1 MQAFTY
7 YVPTRRVFGPGT
19 EGSVGKEV
27 RAAGGSRI
35 LILYGGG
42 SAVRSGLLDRVL
54 DSLQAE
60 GVAHFLK
67 GGVQPNPLL
76 RYALEISAEYR
87 DKGIDLVL
95 AVGGGSVIDTAKA
108 VALGLAGPADTIEN
122 AFAGKAAEE
131 DALPVGVVLT
141 IAASGSETSAVSVLT
156 DDRTHEKLVYEHPCL
171 LPRFAIMNPELTY
184 TTPPLP
190 TACGTADIMMHTIE
204 RYFAPVDGN
213 AATDAL
219 AEALLR
225 TVIRFGPVALERPED
240 YEARSELMWCGSLSH
255 TGLTGLGR
263 PSDFSIH
270 QLGHGL
276 SGRYGVPH
284 GMSLTILW
292 QAWAETVWET
302 DPARFA
308 RLGRTVFGI
317 READNRKAAQA
328 AIGAVTDFF
337 RRLGLP
343 TSLGQSP
350 IGTLSEEELTELA
363 LACSRNRSRTVGCFR
378 PLGYSEMLAVY
389 RAANRGTDKKT
400 LEAESPERDC
410 HQKDY
415 DSSI

>member
-7 YVPTRRVFGPGT
+7 YVPTRRVFGSNT
-19 EGSVGKEV
+19 ERRVGEEV
-27 RAAGGSRI
+27 RAAGGSRL
-35 LILYGGG
+35 LILYGSG
-42 SAVRSGLLDRVL
+42 SAARSGLLDRVI

-60 GVAHFLK
+60 GIAYFLK
-67 GGVQPNPLL
+67 GGIQPNPLL
-76 RYALEISAEYR
+76 RYALEISAEHR

-108 VALGLAGPADTIEN
+108 VALGLAGPADALEN
-122 AFAGKAAEE
+122 AFAGNAEARV
-131 DALPVGVVLT
+131 ALPVGVVLT
-141 IAASGSETSAVSVLT
+141 IAASGSESSAVSVLT
-156 DDRTHEKLVYEHPCL
+156 DDSTHEKLVYEHPCL

-204 RYFAPVDGN
+204 RYFSPVDGN

-225 TVIRFGPVALERPED
+225 TVVRFGPVALERPED

-284 GMSLTILW
+284 GMSLAILW
-292 QAWAETVWET
+292 RAWAETVWEAE
-302 DPARFA
+302 PARFA

-317 READNRKAAQA
+317 READDRKAAQA
-328 AIGAVTDFF
+328 AIGAVTDYFQ
-337 RRLGLP
+337 RLGLP
-343 TSLGQSP
+343 TSLGESP
-350 IGTLSEEELTELA
+350 IGVLSEEELTKLA
-363 LACSRNRSRTVGCFR
+363 LACSQNRTRTVGCFH
-378 PLGYSEMLAVY
+378 PLDYNGMLSVY
-389 RAANRGTDKKT
+389 RVANR
-400 LEAESPERDC
+400 
-410 HQKDY
+410 
-415 DSSI
+415 

>member
-1 MQAFTY
+1 M
-7 YVPTRRVFGPGT
+7 
-19 EGSVGKEV
+19 
-27 RAAGGSRI
+27 
-35 LILYGGG
+35 LY
-42 SAVRSGLLDRVL
+42 
-54 DSLQAE
+54 
-60 GVAHFLK
+60 
-67 GGVQPNPLL
+67 
-76 RYALEISAEYR
+76 
-87 DKGIDLVL
+87 
-95 AVGGGSVIDTAKA
+95 
-108 VALGLAGPADTIEN
+108 
-122 AFAGKAAEE
+122 
-131 DALPVGVVLT
+131 
-141 IAASGSETSAVSVLT
+141 
-156 DDRTHEKLVYEHPCL
+156 
-171 LPRFAIMNPELTY
+171 LPRERIEPEVAIKSMCPAYCSSCEKRCFHQSSISSTARL
-184 TTPPLP
+184 PPFV
-190 TACGTADIMMHTIE
+190 A
-204 RYFAPVDGN
+204 
-213 AATDAL
+213 DAL

-328 AIGAVTDFF
+328 AIGAVTDYF

>member
-1 MQAFTY
+1 
-7 YVPTRRVFGPGT
+7 
-19 EGSVGKEV
+19 
-27 RAAGGSRI
+27 
-35 LILYGGG
+35 
-42 SAVRSGLLDRVL
+42 
-54 DSLQAE
+54 
-60 GVAHFLK
+60 
-67 GGVQPNPLL
+67 
-76 RYALEISAEYR
+76 
-87 DKGIDLVL
+87 
-95 AVGGGSVIDTAKA
+95 
-108 VALGLAGPADTIEN
+108 
-122 AFAGKAAEE
+122 
-131 DALPVGVVLT
+131 
-141 IAASGSETSAVSVLT
+141 
-156 DDRTHEKLVYEHPCL
+156 
-171 LPRFAIMNPELTY
+171 
-184 TTPPLP
+184 
-190 TACGTADIMMHTIE
+190 
-204 RYFAPVDGN
+204 
-213 AATDAL
+213 
-219 AEALLR
+219 
-225 TVIRFGPVALERPED
+225 
-240 YEARSELMWCGSLSH
+240 MWCGSLSH

-328 AIGAVTDFF
+328 AIGAVTDYF

-389 RAANRGTDKKT
+389 RAANRGTDK
-400 LEAESPERDC
+400 
-410 HQKDY
+410 
-415 DSSI
+415 